1 VRAPRIV
8 RRHAAAPFASDIDA
22 VLRRVYAA
30 RGISSP
36 DDLDLGLSGLLPI
49 GTLDGVDA
57 AVDLL
62 ADAMARERRVI
73 VVGDFDADGATSCA
87 LLVRGLKRLGLN
99 DAGYLV
105 PDRFRFGY
113 GLTPE
118 IVALAAERAP
128 GLIVTVDNGM
138 SSDAGVAAARAR
150 GIDVLIT
157 DHHLPGGTLPA
168 ANAICN
174 PNLAGAAFASKSLAG
189 VGVAFYVLA
198 ALSRRLAGC
207 GATRAVPSAADF
219 LDLVALGT
227 VADVVPL
234 DRNNRI
240 LVAQGLKRIRAGN
253 CVPGI
258 SALLAEGGRRPE
270 RVVAADLGF
279 AVAPRLNAAGRLDDM
294 SLGIECL
301 LTDDPARARL
311 LAAEL
316 GRLNAERRAI
326 EGRMNDEAAAIVS
339 RMRLDEQE
347 LPLGLCLFD
356 ESWHH
361 GVVGLVAARVKE
373 RLHRPVVALAPAD
386 RDWLRGSARSVPGVH
401 MRDALDAVAKRR
413 DGVLERFGGHAMAAG
428 LTLHRERLEEFR
440 ELFVEEIERRME
452 PADAEGV
459 VLSDGALRPEE
470 MTLATALALRAGG
483 PWGQG
488 FPEPLF
494 DGRFTILES
503 RIVGERHLKMRVR
516 MDGDTPV
523 YDAIAFNFG
532 AGGSAP
538 IPRSIGSVQL
548 AYRLDVNEYQG
559 LERLQLVVE
568 HLC

>member
-1 VRAPRIV
+1 MQSLKIV
-8 RRHAAAPFASDIDA
+8 RRAVTTAPDGDLNP
-22 VLRRVYAA
+22 VLRRVYGA
-30 RGISSP
+30 RGIGSAA
-36 DDLDLGLSGLLPI
+36 DLDLGLAGLLPVSS
-49 GTLDGVDA
+49 LDGIEG

-62 ADAMARERRVI
+62 VDALARRRRVI
-73 VVGDFDADGATSCA
+73 VVGDFDADGATSSA
-87 LLVRGLKRLGLN
+87 LLVRGLSRLGFEGV
-99 DAGYLV
+99 GYLV

-118 IVALAAERAP
+118 IVALAAEREP
-128 GLIVTVDNGM
+128 GLIITVDNGM
-138 SSDAGVAAARAR
+138 SSDTGVAAARAR

-157 DHHLPGGTLPA
+157 DHHLPGATLPA

-174 PNLAGAAFASKSLAG
+174 PNLAGARFASKALAG

-198 ALSRRLAGC
+198 AVTRRLAGERT
-207 GATRAVPSAADF
+207 ARSLPSAADF

-240 LVAQGLKRIRAGN
+240 LIAQGLERIRAGH

-258 SALLAEGGRRPE
+258 SALLAEGGRRID
-270 RVVAADLGF
+270 RIVAADLGF
-279 AVAPRLNAAGRLDDM
+279 AAAPRLNAAGRLDDM

-301 LTDDPARARL
+301 ITDDPARARL

-316 GRLNAERRAI
+316 GRLNTERRAI
-326 EGRMNDEAAAIVS
+326 EDRMNGEAVEIVRRMKLDEAG
-339 RMRLDEQE
+339 

-356 ESWHH
+356 DAWHH

-373 RLHRPVVALAPAD
+373 RLHRPVIALAPAD
-386 RDWLRGSARSVPGVH
+386 RGWLRGSARSIAGVH

-413 DGVLERFGGHAMAAG
+413 TGLLEKFGGHAMAAG

-440 ELFVEEIERRME
+440 ALFAEEIGRRME

-459 VLSDGALRPEE
+459 VASDGELEPRD
-470 MTLATALALRAGG
+470 MTLATAQALRAGG

-488 FPEPLF
+488 FPEPVF
-494 DGRFTILES
+494 DGRFGVVDA
-503 RIVGERHLKMRVR
+503 RIVGERHLKLRVR
-516 MDGDTPV
+516 ADGQSPV
-523 YDAIAFNFG
+523 YDAIAFNFTAHG
-532 AGGSAP
+532 RAS
-538 IPRSIGSVQL
+538 IPRSAETVQL